1 MPTSSFS
8 QALSMQARV
17 LWALCLREIHGKHG
31 KTRLG
36 YIWQFIKTGF
46 GIAVFWWIRSLA
58 GAATPHG
65 IPLPLFLLLGFIPW
79 FLFSSGL
86 RMVME
91 AVRTNMSLLTFPQI
105 TPLDLCLSSWVVV
118 VATEII
124 VFGLYILAFTLAGY
138 SFQLH
143 NPLALFCSLA
153 GVSFMGFSLGLI
165 CCAFALYLPVVE
177 RIVPMVMRILFFTSG
192 VFFSP
197 AQMGG
202 QYSGIL
208 YWNPLLNCI
217 ELARGSFVS
226 WNIAEN
232 IKTTYVALVVFITLG
247 IGLLLERFV
256 RKRHGM
262 Q

>member
-1 MPTSSFS
+1 MPTSTYSE
-8 QALSMQARV
+8 AISMQARV

-46 GIAVFWWIRSLA
+46 GVGVFWWIRSLA

-65 IPLPLFLLLGFIPW
+65 IPLPLFLLMGFIPW
-79 FLFSSGL
+79 FIFSGSL
-86 RMVME
+86 RMTME
-91 AVRTNMSLLTFPQI
+91 AVRTNLALLTFPQI

-124 VFGLYILAFTLAGY
+124 VLGLYMPALSLAGY
-138 SFQLH
+138 NYQLQ
-143 NPLALFCSLA
+143 NPVALFCAVGGCAFL
-153 GVSFMGFSLGLI
+153 GFAFGLI
-165 CCAFALYLPVVE
+165 CCAIALYLPATE
-177 RIVPMVMRILFFTSG
+177 RIVPMIMRILFFTSG

-202 QYSGIL
+202 QFSDIL
-208 YWNPLLNCI
+208 YWNPILNCI
-217 ELARGSFVS
+217 EMARGAFVT

-232 IKTTYVALVVFITLG
+232 IKTSYVALLIFITLG
-247 IGLLLERFV
+247 VGLLLERFV
-256 RKRHGM
+256 RKRHGV